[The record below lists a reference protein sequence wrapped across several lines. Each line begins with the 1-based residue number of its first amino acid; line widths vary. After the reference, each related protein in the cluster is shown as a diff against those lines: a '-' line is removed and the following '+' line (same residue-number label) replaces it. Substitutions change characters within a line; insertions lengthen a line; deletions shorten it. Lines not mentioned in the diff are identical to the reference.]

1 MMTFISALIMD
12 RAGRRT
18 LHMIGLMGM
27 CISSV
32 VLVVCLSLQ
41 KTLPWLSYISIVAVI
56 IYTCLFATG
65 PGPIPWFMVTEMFA
79 QGPRSAAV
87 SVSVGI
93 NWLCKLCCWLSVSY
107 FTGTGSH

>member
-18 LHMIGLMGM
+18 LHMIGLEGM

-65 PGPIPWFMVTEMFA
+65 PGPIPWFMVT
-79 QGPRSAAV
+79 
-87 SVSVGI
+87 
-93 NWLCKLCCWLSVSY
+93 
-107 FTGTGSH
+107 